1 MANRTTVKCAVCGK
15 NIPAAEGVPA
25 AAIPD
30 GVAGLIQKDYPDW
43 KRTGYVS
50 RGILSR
56 YQANFIASILEA
68 ERGDLSA
75 LEREVIDSIA
85 QQEVLAENVNAD
97 FDKGLTTGQRIAD
110 AVAAFGGSWRFI
122 IIFASIIAIW
132 IGLNAAVLLF
142 KPFDPYPFILL
153 NLVLSCLAAIQ
164 APVIMM
170 SQNRQEAKDRLR
182 AEHDYKVNLKAEL
195 EIRKLHDKLDYL
207 LNQQWERLLEI
218 QQLQIEMLNDVVATQ
233 AKTPPRPPRPPRPPG
248 PAASGK
254 KTK

>member
-1 MANRTTVKCAVCGK
+1 MSNRTTVTCELCGK
-15 NIPAAEGVPA
+15 SIPAADGVPA
-25 AAIPD
+25 TAIPD
-30 GVAGLIQKDYPDW
+30 GIAGLILKDYPGW
-43 KRTGYVS
+43 KREGYVS
-50 RGILSR
+50 RAILSR
-56 YQANFIASILEA
+56 YQAAFIASILEA
-68 ERGDLSA
+68 ERGELSA
-75 LEREVIDSIA
+75 LEHEVIDSIA
-85 QQEVLAENVNAD
+85 QQEILAEDVNAD
-97 FDKGLTTGQRIAD
+97 FEKGLTPGQRVAD

-122 IIFASIIAIW
+122 IIFAAVIVLW

-233 AKTPPRPPRPPRPPG
+233 AKAPPKPAPRKRI
-248 PAASGK
+248 K
-254 KTK
+254 